1 MASPSAAR
9 SAEEDEMGIE
19 RDLARDLLAKV
30 RSRGATGADLLIVQT
45 DSSTTQVRLQE
56 IESLKSA
63 QERRLH
69 LRVLFGKRSA
79 ATSTS
84 DFSMRALDHLADETC
99 ALARTTAADDY
110 TGLPDAEALASVI
123 PDLGLLDEE
132 VQEVAVEERIAL
144 AKRAEA
150 AALAYDPRLTNSEG
164 AGFDTRFSQIVYAN
178 THGFVGEYRAST
190 FSLAVS
196 PIASEGEAMQRDS
209 WYAVSRRFGQLE
221 PPEVIGETAA
231 KRALRRLGARKV
243 PTQEAPVIF
252 DPEVAASLVRTLA
265 GAASGTAIYR
275 GASFLLDRLGQQVA
289 ADTVTVIDDGT
300 IPGGLGSR
308 PFDGEGV
315 ATRRTVV
322 LEHGILR
329 SYLLDTYC
337 ARRLGMASTGN
348 AARDAAGMSVASTN
362 LYLVP
367 GTHTPEEII
376 ASVKSGLYLTEL
388 IGFGV
393 NVVTGDYSRGAV
405 GIWIDNGKLTYPV
418 EEITI
423 AGNLHEMLQQID
435 MVGNDLVFRGRT
447 AAPTLKIAGMTIA
460 GN

>member
-19 RDLARDLLAKV
+19 RELARDLLAKV
-30 RSRGATGADLLIVQT
+30 RSRGATEADLLIVQT

-84 DFSMRALDHLADETC
+84 DFSMRALDRLADETC
-99 ALARTTAADDY
+99 ALARTTAADEY
-110 TGLPDAEALASVI
+110 AGLPDVDALAGAM
-123 PDLGLLDEE
+123 PDLGLFDDE
-132 VQEVAVEERIAL
+132 VQEIAVEEKIAL
-144 AKRAEA
+144 VKRAEA
-150 AALAYDPRLTNSEG
+150 AALAYDPRVTNSEG
-164 AGFDTRFSQIVYAN
+164 AGFDTQFSQVVYAN
-178 THGFVGEYRAST
+178 THGFVGEYRASA

-196 PIASEGEAMQRDS
+196 PIASEGDAMQRDS
-209 WYAVSRRFGQLE
+209 WYAVSRRLRQLE

-243 PTQEAPVIF
+243 PTQQAPVVF
-252 DPEVAASLVRTLA
+252 DPDVAASLIRTLA

-315 ATRRTVV
+315 ATRRTVM
-322 LEHGILR
+322 LEHGVLR
-329 SYLLDTYC
+329 NYLLDTYS

-367 GTHTPEEII
+367 GTYSPEEII

-405 GIWIDNGKLTYPV
+405 GIWIDNGKLAYPV

-423 AGNLHEMLQQID
+423 AGNLHDMLHQID

-447 AAPTLKIAGMTIA
+447 AAPTLKIARMTIA

>member
-1 MASPSAAR
+1 
-9 SAEEDEMGIE
+9 
-19 RDLARDLLAKV
+19 
-30 RSRGATGADLLIVQT
+30 
-45 DSSTTQVRLQE
+45 
-56 IESLKSA
+56 
-63 QERRLH
+63 
-69 LRVLFGKRSA
+69 
-79 ATSTS
+79 
-84 DFSMRALDHLADETC
+84 
-99 ALARTTAADDY
+99 
-110 TGLPDAEALASVI
+110 
-123 PDLGLLDEE
+123 
-132 VQEVAVEERIAL
+132 
-144 AKRAEA
+144 
-150 AALAYDPRLTNSEG
+150 
-164 AGFDTRFSQIVYAN
+164 
-178 THGFVGEYRAST
+178 
-190 FSLAVS
+190 
-196 PIASEGEAMQRDS
+196 MQRDS
-209 WYAVSRRFGQLE
+209 WYAVSRRLRQLE

-243 PTQEAPVIF
+243 PTQQAPVVF
-252 DPEVAASLVRTLA
+252 DPDVAASLIRTLA

-275 GASFLLDRLGQQVA
+275 GASFLLNRLGQQVA

-367 GTHTPEEII
+367 GTYSPEEII

-405 GIWIDNGKLTYPV
+405 GIWIDNGKLAYPV

-423 AGNLHEMLQQID
+423 AGNLHDMLHQID

-447 AAPTLKIAGMTIA
+447 AAPTLKIARMTIA